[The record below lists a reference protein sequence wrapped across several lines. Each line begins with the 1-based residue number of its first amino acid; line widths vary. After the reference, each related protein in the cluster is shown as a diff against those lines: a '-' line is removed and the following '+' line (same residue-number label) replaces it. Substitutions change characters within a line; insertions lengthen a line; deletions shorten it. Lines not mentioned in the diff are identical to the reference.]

1 MAQVT
6 GKLIG
11 ILPVISGEK
20 DGREWSKGGFVV
32 RTSDD
37 TPKSVV
43 LQLFGEAKLNWLTPL
58 QIGQTISA
66 EYYPESR
73 EYGGKWYTDLQCT
86 RIYTMQRVLSTAYHL
101 ESEDEPEF

>member
-20 DGREWSKGGFVV
+20 DGREWSKGGLVV
-32 RTSDD
+32 MTSDD
-37 TPKSVV
+37 TPKTVA
-43 LQLFGEAKLNWLTPL
+43 LQLFGETKLNWLTPL
-58 QIGQTISA
+58 QIGQTVVA
-66 EYYPESR
+66 DYYPESR

-86 RIYTMQRVLSTAYHL
+86 RIYTVQRTA
-101 ESEDEPEF
+101 SAPTQQAPENTII

>member
-32 RTSDD
+32 MTMDD
-37 TPKSVV
+37 TPKSVA
-43 LQLFGEAKLNWLTPL
+43 LQLFGETKLNWLTPL
-58 QIGQTISA
+58 QIGQTIVA
-66 EYYPESR
+66 DYYPESR

-86 RIYTMQRVLSTAYHL
+86 RIYTISRSGYPTPMQA
-101 ESEDEPEF
+101 PENPIV

>member
-32 RTSDD
+32 MTMDD
-37 TPKSVV
+37 NPKSVA
-43 LQLFGEAKLNWLTPL
+43 LQLFGETKLNWLTPL
-58 QIGQTISA
+58 QIGQTIVA
-66 EYYPESR
+66 DYYPESR

-86 RIYTMQRVLSTAYHL
+86 RIYTIQRQSSVATQVA
-101 ESEDEPEF
+101 PETPII

>member
-32 RTSDD
+32 MTMDD
-37 TPKSVV
+37 TPKSVA
-43 LQLFGEAKLNWLTPL
+43 LQLFGETKLNWLTPL
-58 QIGQTISA
+58 QIGQTIVA
-66 EYYPESR
+66 DYYPESR

-86 RIYTMQRVLSTAYHL
+86 RIYTIQRQAPVATQ
-101 ESEDEPEF
+101 ETPETPII

>member
-32 RTSDD
+32 VTSEDN
-37 TPKSVV
+37 PKTVA
-43 LQLFGEAKLNWLTPL
+43 LQLFGQTKLNWLTPL
-58 QIGQTISA
+58 QIGQTIVA
-66 EYYPESR
+66 DYYPESR

-86 RIYTMQRVLSTAYHL
+86 RIYTVQKTSSAAPQM
-101 ESEDEPEF
+101 

>member
-20 DGREWSKGGFVV
+20 DNREWSKGGFVV
-32 RTSDD
+32 MTMDD
-37 TPKSVV
+37 NPKSVA
-43 LQLFGEAKLNWLTPL
+43 LQLFGETKLNWLTPL
-58 QIGQTISA
+58 QIGQTIVA
-66 EYYPESR
+66 DYYPESR

-86 RIYTMQRVLSTAYHL
+86 RIYTIQRQSSANTPMA
-101 ESEDEPEF
+101 PETTII

>member
-20 DGREWSKGGFVV
+20 DGREWSKGGLVV
-32 RTSDD
+32 MTMDD
-37 TPKSVV
+37 NPKSVA
-43 LQLFGEAKLNWLTPL
+43 LQLFGETKLNWLTPL
-58 QIGQTISA
+58 QIGQTIVA
-66 EYYPESR
+66 DYYPESR

-86 RIYTMQRVLSTAYHL
+86 RIYTIQRQSSSTTQQA
-101 ESEDEPEF
+101 PENPII

>member
-20 DGREWSKGGFVV
+20 DGREWSKGGLVV
-32 RTSDD
+32 MTSDD
-37 TPKSVV
+37 TPKTVA
-43 LQLFGEAKLNWLTPL
+43 LQLFGETKLNWLTPL
-58 QIGQTISA
+58 QIGQTVVA
-66 EYYPESR
+66 DYYPESR

-86 RIYTMQRVLSTAYHL
+86 RIYTVQRPASAPTQQA
-101 ESEDEPEF
+101 PENTII

>member
-32 RTSDD
+32 VTSDD
-37 TPKSVV
+37 NPKTVA
-43 LQLFGEAKLNWLTPL
+43 LQLFGETKLNWLTPL
-58 QIGQTISA
+58 QIGQTIVA
-66 EYYPESR
+66 DYYPESR
-73 EYGGKWYTDLQCT
+73 EYGAKWYTDLQCT
-86 RIYTMQRVLSTAYHL
+86 RIYTIQRPSSSATPV
-101 ESEDEPEF
+101 EPKIDTI